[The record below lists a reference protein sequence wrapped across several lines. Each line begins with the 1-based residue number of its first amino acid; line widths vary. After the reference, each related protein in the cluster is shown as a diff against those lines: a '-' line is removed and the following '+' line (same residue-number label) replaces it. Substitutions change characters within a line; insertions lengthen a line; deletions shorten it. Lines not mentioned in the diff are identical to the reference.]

1 MRAIHHSSFYPPRR
15 QESERKF
22 KEINQAYE
30 TLSDKRKREIYDLY
44 GEEGARMN
52 GGGAAGGP
60 SPGTG
65 FPFPGGDAGMFDGF
79 AFTQMPPGFGGG
91 AGFGGGGM
99 EFDGGLDDM
108 INDFLGQLQGRSR
121 GRRRR
126 GDAFF
131 GAGGDTYGGGWS
143 RGPSASAAPE
153 IERGLAVTLEELF
166 AGALRSVTVRHTFV
180 LNGQPTAL
188 ERTFDVDV
196 VRGWRPGTRISFGPS
211 RSFPAKVTFV
221 LKQVKHKF
229 LERRGDDLYWKCH
242 PLGQDKVKKGVII
255 KIPNVDGTEIVINT
269 KNMAIKNGSK
279 KVFSGLGMPVSK
291 RGGAARGDFI
301 VKFEIRNHR

>member
-1 MRAIHHSSFYPPRR
+1 VCS

-52 GGGAAGGP
+52 GGGGPGGP
-60 SPGTG
+60 GPGAG
-65 FPFPGGDAGMFDGF
+65 FPFPGGAGFDGF
-79 AFTQMPPGFGGG
+79 TFTQMPPGFGGMGMG
-91 AGFGGGGM
+91 AGGGM
-99 EFDGGLDDM
+99 EFDGNLDDM
-108 INDFLGQLQGRSR
+108 INDFLGQLQGRTR
-121 GRRRR
+121 GGPRRRRR
-126 GDAFF
+126 GDFF
-131 GAGGDTYGGGWS
+131 GADAFGGGGGRG
-143 RGPSASAAPE
+143 RGPAASMAPE
-153 IERGLAVTLEELF
+153 IEQGLAVTLEELF
-166 AGALRSVTVRHTFV
+166 TGTLRTVTVRHTF
-180 LNGQPTAL
+180 LLDGQPTVL
-188 ERTFDVDV
+188 ERTFDIDV

-211 RSFPAKVTFV
+211 RDFPAKVTFV

-242 PLGQDKVKKGVII
+242 PLDHDKVKKGVVI

-279 KVFSGLGMPVSK
+279 KIFSGLGMPISK
-291 RGGAARGDFI
+291 RGGGARGDFI